1 MGHVGGPYKSPNSPK
16 VEPEK
21 TFNFDD
27 DVGNLELDHTMTRM
41 DGDGGAIGE
50 SCQALLCPGVSS
62 PSVREG
68 VQGQA

>member
-1 MGHVGGPYKSPNSPK
+1 MGQLGGPSKSSNSQR

-50 SCQALLCPGVSS
+50 SCQTLLCLG
-62 PSVREG
+62 
-68 VQGQA
+68 

>member
-1 MGHVGGPYKSPNSPK
+1 MV
-16 VEPEK
+16 
-21 TFNFDD
+21 D

-50 SCQALLCPGVSS
+50 SCQALLRPGVSS

>member
-27 DVGNLELDHTMTRM
+27 DVGNLVMLDQ
-41 DGDGGAIGE
+41 I
-50 SCQALLCPGVSS
+50 LCEDLASFK
-62 PSVREG
+62 R
-68 VQGQA
+68 

>member
-1 MGHVGGPYKSPNSPK
+1 MGLLGGPYKSPNSPK

-41 DGDGGAIGE
+41 DGDGGAME
-50 SCQALLCPGVSS
+50 
-62 PSVREG
+62 
-68 VQGQA
+68 